1 MEGVGGVII
10 TRRPLIEVEEGKKQ
24 GPSWEGT
31 FWGVGWR
38 GGRKTAPAEVL
49 QEIQELP
56 SPENKGVRWCDR
68 DFRIL
73 EGTSFGIS

>member
-1 MEGVGGVII
+1 MH
-10 TRRPLIEVEEGKKQ
+10 RQLIEVEEGKKE
-24 GPSWEGT
+24 GASWEGT

-49 QEIQELP
+49 QEIRELP
-56 SPENKGVRWCDR
+56 IPENKGVACCDG

-73 EGTSFGIS
+73 EDTYSRIS